1 MQLELLDL
9 FEIPSLTVP
18 LRSELVSLDPKEMNS
33 GYREALIS
41 YVTRLAGAHV
51 VRPNVLVKDVILPLT
66 HIQLKTATYNFNANY
81 SRTINSYTSYAS
93 TVSSVIE
100 KLTLQKNLEY
110 LTFLP
115 WGDLLD
121 PKGSR
126 LLRDHV
132 GVCRECLDEFD
143 HSGVEIYYPLLW
155 YLRPVQICSKHQR
168 WLSETCTDCGRSQ
181 RFVAHHA
188 MLGYC
193 THCGAW
199 LGTSS
204 RTEQPTSALPTI
216 SARDRFMAA
225 AVEQMIEGNLIAHS
239 IASHDRLIQR
249 LSEYSN
255 ALTGGNMKA
264 FEIRLGFH
272 KNLVVSWRDKRC
284 RPRIDTFLDL
294 CFRLGRLPIQFL
306 TENIPNDFAEQI
318 DHFKKGAPSH
328 RPKLTQGE
336 YEAIKTRLTT
346 IVEGPDAP
354 TQASVAEMLQV
365 RRRVLNHHFPDLAR
379 AISDKHKLFV
389 AARTAE
395 KRAAKIKKTK
405 AVTQAMFDQQRPISK
420 RKIDAAL
427 HVAGLTM
434 ADGEIRQA
442 VKEVV
447 SENYSQK
454 TASENEAGFK
464 VPKRQ

>member
-1 MQLELLDL
+1 MQLELLDQ
-9 FEIPSLTVP
+9 FEIPSPNIP
-18 LRSELVSLDPKEMNS
+18 LRSKLVSLSPKGKDS
-33 GYREALIS
+33 AYCEALIS

-66 HIQLKTATYNFNANY
+66 HIRLKTATRNFNIKY

-93 TVSSVIE
+93 IVSAAIQ
-100 KLTLQKNLEY
+100 KLTLQKDLQY

-143 HSGVEIYYPLLW
+143 SSGVEIYYPLLW

-168 WLSETCTDCGRSQ
+168 RLCEICPDCGRGQ
-181 RFVAHHA
+181 NFVAHHA

-199 LGTSS
+199 LGASN
-204 RTEQPTSALPTI
+204 RTEQSPSASPAI
-216 SARDRFMAA
+216 SDRDRFMAA
-225 AVEQMIEGNLIAHS
+225 ALEQMIAGNSMAQA
-239 IASHDRLIQR
+239 IASQKRFIERLT
-249 LSEYSN
+249 EYSK
-255 ALTGGNMKA
+255 ALTNGNIKA
-264 FEIRLGFH
+264 FEIRLGFQ
-272 KNLVVSWRDKRC
+272 KNVVVNWRDQCK
-284 RPRIDTFLDL
+284 RPRIDMFLEL

-306 TENIPNDFAEQI
+306 TADIPGDFARHI
-318 DHFKKGAPSH
+318 SHFKRGQSSKRA
-328 RPKLTQGE
+328 KLTREE
-336 YEAIKTRLTT
+336 YDAIKRRLTA
-346 IVEGPDAP
+346 ILESLDAP
-354 TQASVAEMLQV
+354 TQRAVAELLQV
-365 RRRVLNHHFPDLAR
+365 TVRFLNHHFTDLFR
-379 AISDKHKLFV
+379 AISDRHKQVV
-389 AARTAE
+389 ATRTAE
-395 KRAAKIKKTK
+395 KRATKIKMAK
-405 AVTQAMFDQQRPISK
+405 AVTQTMFDQQRPISK

-427 HVAGLTM
+427 HVEGLTM

-447 SENYSQK
+447 NENYSQK
-454 TASENEAGFK
+454 TASEDIAG
-464 VPKRQ
+464 VEVTKRQ

>member
-9 FEIPSLTVP
+9 FEIPSLNVP
-18 LRSELVSLDPKEMNS
+18 PRSELVSLDPKEMNS

-51 VRPNVLVKDVILPLT
+51 VRPNILVKDVILPLT
-66 HIQLKTATYNFNANY
+66 HIHLKTATRNFYKDY
-81 SRTINSYTSYAS
+81 SRTINSYTSYARI
-93 TVSSVIE
+93 VSDAVQ
-100 KLTLQKNLEY
+100 KLTLQKDLQF

-115 WGDLLD
+115 WGNLLD

-132 GVCRECLDEFD
+132 GVCKECLDEFD
-143 HSGVEIYYPLLW
+143 SSGVEIYYPLLW

-168 WLSETCTDCGRSQ
+168 WLTETCTDCGRSQ
-181 RFVAHHA
+181 NFVAHHA

-199 LGTSS
+199 LGSS
-204 RTEQPTSALPTI
+204 NRTEQPTSALPTI

-225 AVEQMIEGNLIAHS
+225 ALEQMIGGNLIAHS
-239 IASHDRLIQR
+239 IASHERFIERLT
-249 LSEYSN
+249 EYSN

-264 FEIRLGFH
+264 FEIRLGFP
-272 KNLVVSWRDKRC
+272 KNLVVCWRDKLC
-284 RPRIDTFLDL
+284 RPRIDMFLEL

-306 TENIPNDFAEQI
+306 TENIPDDFAKQI
-318 DHFKKGAPSH
+318 DHFKRGQSSR
-328 RPKLTQGE
+328 RPRLKRDE
-336 YEAIKTRLTT
+336 HEAIKRHLME
-346 IVEGPDAP
+346 IIDGPEAP
-354 TQASVAEMLQV
+354 TQIAVAEMFQV
-365 RRRVLNHHFPDLAR
+365 KRRFLTHHFPDLAR
-379 AISDKHKLFV
+379 AISDKHKRIV
-389 AARTAE
+389 AACAAE

-405 AVTQAMFDQQRPISK
+405 AVTQTMFDQRRPISK

-427 HVAGLTM
+427 HLAGLTM

-447 SENYSQK
+447 NKNLGQESVSS
-454 TASENEAGFK
+454 AIADVK